1 MLTATVGCKGKTSV
15 SPGGEEPTDTIRVEP
30 LDLGSDFNPAYYP
43 VKEKI
48 TQREG
53 KIDVVIVFNGL
64 QPGWRALAKEY
75 ERLHSGPLPSSY
87 TKTTILRRLIKTRLL
102 TR

>member
-43 VKEKI
+43 VKEK
-48 TQREG
+48 
-53 KIDVVIVFNGL
+53 
-64 QPGWRALAKEY
+64 
-75 ERLHSGPLPSSY
+75 
-87 TKTTILRRLIKTRLL
+87 
-102 TR
+102 